1 MTEQNTACIQG
12 LLADA
17 DIPALVAGSLP
28 DATAEQADALFG
40 LVFGLAVCV
49 PEAMGSGSAAS
60 SGQDESRLWSYATG
74 DVVVSVPTVADGVV
88 YVGSNDN
95 HLYALDA
102 DTGEKLWSY
111 DTGAGCGTRPPSA
124 AVWSIRSD

>member
-1 MTEQNTACIQG
+1 MAG
-12 LLADA
+12 VRGYVYALDA
-17 DIPALVAGSLP
+17 
-28 DATAEQADALFG
+28 ATGNE
-40 LVFGLAVCV
+40 
-49 PEAMGSGSAAS
+49 
-60 SGQDESRLWSYATG
+60 LWSFATG

-111 DTGAGCGTRPPSA
+111 DTGAWVPPSV
-124 AVWSIRSD
+124 AVTSI